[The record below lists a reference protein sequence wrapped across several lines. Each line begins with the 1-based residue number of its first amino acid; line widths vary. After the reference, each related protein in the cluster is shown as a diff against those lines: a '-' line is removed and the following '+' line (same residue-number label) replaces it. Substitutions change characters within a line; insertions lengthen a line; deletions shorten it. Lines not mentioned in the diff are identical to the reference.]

1 MGVPIQFQKNHATNT
16 FKERPHEAGRPRGSF
31 KSIIEDLV
39 KKEGLFRVPKKDC
52 VITEDEVLFK
62 IPDREKLM
70 LRMLSL
76 ANSKNQNTAMKAIDW
91 LVNRVDGK
99 PKEHIEVKQKEK
111 LQKITFEIIDSKDQV
126 DEV

>member
-1 MGVPIQFQKNHATNT
+1 
-16 FKERPHEAGRPRGSF
+16 
-31 KSIIEDLV
+31 
-39 KKEGLFRVPKKDC
+39 
-52 VITEDEVLFK
+52 
-62 IPDREKLM
+62 M